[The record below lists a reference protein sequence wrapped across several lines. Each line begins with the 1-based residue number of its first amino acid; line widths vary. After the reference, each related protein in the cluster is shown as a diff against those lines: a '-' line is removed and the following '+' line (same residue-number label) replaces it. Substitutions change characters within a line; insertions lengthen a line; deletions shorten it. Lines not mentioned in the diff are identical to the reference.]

1 MAGTKHLQFEDRQ
14 TIEEMMKLGCTIQ
27 EIANKLQRSA
37 KTIERELERASKDSY
52 SAVAAESIARN
63 NRKLHNEK
71 LSKSARQSYR
81 DKVIDT
87 VEKFQKINS
96 NITSKEIADL
106 TGISEQKIK
115 KAMKERR
122 RSG

>member
-14 TIEEMMKLGCTIQ
+14 KIEEMMNLGCTIQ
-27 EIANKLQRSA
+27 DIASQLKRST
-37 KTIERELERASKDSY
+37 KTIERELERGNRQNY
-52 SAVAAESIARN
+52 SAVSAESIAKN
-63 NRKLHNEK
+63 NRIRHNEK

-81 DKVIDT
+81 DKVNDT